1 MFLESYNMT
10 PQEIVGW
17 FRGVIKSF
25 ELGTKRMCILCEDVL
40 GNGEGCDYCEAKRYE
55 DMYALV

>member
-1 MFLESYNMT
+1 MT

-25 ELGTKRMCILCEDVL
+25 ELGTKRMCIVCENVL